1 MFGNDDKDF
10 KNINGG
16 SDVTVMLSIIMV
28 NTSIDIG
35 NDNHYS
41 NGEKGNNDD
50 EDDENYKS
58 DTKIT
63 YET

>member
-10 KNINGG
+10 KNNNGG

-28 NTSIDIG
+28 NTITDIG
-35 NDNHYS
+35 NNNYYG
-41 NGEKGNNDD
+41 NGEKGYDD